1 MLTIRSRRSQ
11 STCDGAS
18 RRDFLRVGSL
28 STGMAALGGLT
39 LPELLRA
46 RADGATTA
54 KNAPKIAKDTSVVLL
69 WLGGGPTHIETFDPK
84 PSAPA
89 EYRSVSGAIDTNVEG
104 IQLGGHFK
112 QMAEVAD
119 RMAFVRSFAH
129 KNSSHGAG
137 THLVMTGYK
146 GENLER
152 GGMGSTKPSFG
163 AITAKYRGESN
174 AQTGMPTYVKLG
186 GIGYDGPGFL
196 GKAYAPFETGGQ
208 ARRNMDLT
216 LESSRVADRR
226 SLLGS
231 LDRINREAD
240 AAGLMQGIDA
250 YEQQAYGLILGAAKK
265 AFDIEQ
271 EERSTRKLYGNG
283 DSSELGMKMLQARRL
298 CEAGCGFVTV
308 SYGGWD
314 MHGGIAKGMKDRGPA
329 VDQAVAG
336 FINDCAQR
344 GLSEKILLVISGEFG
359 RTPRLNKNGGRD
371 HWGPLC
377 TLALSGGGLK
387 MGQVVGESTAN
398 AEVPKSTAIT
408 PQDLMATVFHVLG
421 LPQDLHFNDN
431 GGRPTPMLVG
441 GKPIRELV

>member
-28 STGMAALGGLT
+28 ALGGLS
-39 LPELLRA
+39 LPELLRS
-46 RADGATTA
+46 RAVAATA
-54 KNAPKIAKDTSVVLL
+54 SQAAPKVAKDTSVVLL

-84 PSAPA
+84 PSAPV

-104 IQLGGHFK
+104 IQLGGHFTRLA
-112 QMAEVAD
+112 QVAD
-119 RMAFVRSFAH
+119 KMAFVRSFAH

-163 AITAKYRGESN
+163 AITARYRGESN

-186 GIGYDGPGFL
+186 GIGYDGAGFL

-216 LESSRVADRR
+216 LDTSRVADRR

-265 AFDIEQ
+265 AFDVEQ
-271 EERSTRKLYGNG
+271 EERSTRKLYGS
-283 DSSELGMKMLQARRL
+283 DSELGEKMLLARRL

-314 MHGGIAKGMKDRGPA
+314 MHGNITNGMRQRGPA

-336 FINDCAQR
+336 FIEDCAAR
-344 GLSEKILLVISGEFG
+344 GLSEKILLVVSGEFG
-359 RTPRLNKNGGRD
+359 RTPRINKNAGRD

-398 AEVPKSTAIT
+398 AEVPKSTTLT

-421 LPQDLHFNDN
+421 LPQDLHYNDN
-431 GGRPTPMLVG
+431 AGRPTPMIVG

>member
-1 MLTIRSRRSQ
+1 MLTIRSRRLGN
-11 STCDGAS
+11 TCDGAS

-28 STGMAALGGLT
+28 ALGGLT

-46 RADGATTA
+46 RASAATA
-54 KNAPKIAKDTSVVLL
+54 SKAAPKIARDTSVVLL

-84 PSAPA
+84 PTAPV
-89 EYRSVSGAIDTNVEG
+89 EYRSVSGAIDTNVAG
-104 IQLGGHFK
+104 IQLGGHFSK
-112 QMAEVAD
+112 MAQVAD
-119 RMAFVRSFAH
+119 KMAFVRSFAH

-146 GENLER
+146 GENLDR
-152 GGMGSTKPSFG
+152 GGMGSVKPSFG
-163 AITAKYRGESN
+163 AITSRYRGESHP
-174 AQTGMPTYVKLG
+174 QTGMPTYVKLG
-186 GIGYDGPGFL
+186 GINYDGAGFL

-216 LESSRVADRR
+216 LDETRIADRR
-226 SLLGS
+226 SLLGN

-250 YEQQAYGLILGAAKK
+250 YEQQAYGLILGAAKQ
-265 AFDIEQ
+265 AFDVDR
-271 EERSTRKLYGNG
+271 EEAATRKLYG
-283 DSSELGMKMLQARRL
+283 DSDLSRQMMLARRL

-314 MHGGIAKGMKDRGPA
+314 MHGNIANSMKQRGPA

-336 FINDCAQR
+336 FIQDCAQR
-344 GLSEKILLVISGEFG
+344 SLSEKILLVISGEFG
-359 RTPRLNKNGGRD
+359 RTPRINKNAGRD

-377 TLALSGGGLK
+377 TLAFSGGGLR

-398 AEVPKSTAIT
+398 AEVPKSTTLT
-408 PQDLMATVFHVLG
+408 PQDLMATLFHVLG
-421 LPQDLHFNDN
+421 LPQNLHFNDN
-431 GGRPTPMLVG
+431 AGRPTPMIVG
-441 GKPIRELV
+441 GKPIAELV